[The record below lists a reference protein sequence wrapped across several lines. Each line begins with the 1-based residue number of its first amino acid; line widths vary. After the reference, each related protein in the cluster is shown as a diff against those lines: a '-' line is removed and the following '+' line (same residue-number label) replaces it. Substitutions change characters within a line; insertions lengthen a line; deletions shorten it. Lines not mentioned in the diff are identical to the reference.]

1 MFNAMKRVVLT
12 LTALTLPVVLS
23 SCLSGGSTPDPV
35 VVRVIAMNDFHGN
48 IEPPAAGNG
57 GTVVVSDPANPA
69 GTPLR
74 TGGAAFLA
82 TLLKQ
87 LRAQSPN
94 SILVGAGDLIGA
106 SPVTS
111 TLTHD
116 EAAIDIL
123 NQLGVEVTSV
133 GNHEFDH
140 GKTELKRIQNGGCYP
155 GGVIGTDTCLQ
166 NGSYPG
172 AKFTY
177 LAANVVDSG
186 TGSTLFPATYVKS
199 FGDVRVGFIGLTLK
213 GTPGVV
219 TATGVSGLNFLDEAS
234 TINTYAAQLKSQGVN
249 AVVVLI
255 HQGGQTTAMTAN
267 DKTCPGLSGE
277 ILPIVDALSGDVDV
291 VVSGH
296 SHQEYVCRRN
306 GKLLTQ
312 TGFYGSAVTVID
324 LSIGPY
330 AGVISADANTVPVVN
345 DQNKSAPSGYAIL
358 AKDAAIDAA
367 VTRYVNL
374 SANLKNSPAGTISAD
389 IKRALLP
396 NVATPSR
403 DETAEGAMGD
413 VMADVYLQGGP
424 KADLAF
430 INPGG
435 VRADLIYKPGG
446 VVTYGDLITVA
457 PFGNTLVTVDLT
469 GAQIVRLLEQ
479 QWEAANCSAKQGVN
493 GCGRLLQP
501 SSTFTY
507 AWDAAMPAGAPD
519 GKGSRVVPGS
529 LQIAGAAVEPAKT
542 YRVTFNSFNAPGPGD
557 NFSVVS
563 QGKNISNSGV
573 IDIDAFV
580 GYMAKHPNLS
590 PPAPRIQRLN

>member
-1 MFNAMKRVVLT
+1 
-12 LTALTLPVVLS
+12 
-23 SCLSGGSTPDPV
+23 
-35 VVRVIAMNDFHGN
+35 MNDFHGN

-57 GTVVVSDPANPA
+57 GTVIVSDPANPA

-87 LRAQSPN
+87 LRTQAPN
-94 SILVGAGDLIGA
+94 SIVVGAGDLIGA

-140 GKTELKRIQNGGCYP
+140 GKVELKRIQNGGCYP
-155 GGVIGTDTCLQ
+155 GGVVGTDTCLQ

-186 TGSTLFPATYVKS
+186 TGSPLFPATFVKS

-219 TATGVSGLNFLDEAS
+219 TAAGVAGLNFLDEAA
-234 TINTYAAQLKSQGVN
+234 TINTYAAQLRSQGVN

-255 HQGGQTTAMTAN
+255 HQGGQTTAMAAN

-277 ILPIVDALSGDVDV
+277 ILPIVDALNSDVDV

-296 SHQEYVCRRN
+296 THQEYVCRRN

-324 LSIGPY
+324 LSVRPF
-330 AGVISADANTVPVVN
+330 AGVVSAEANTVPVVN
-345 DQNKSAPSGYAIL
+345 DQNKSVPAGYAVL
-358 AKDAAIDAA
+358 AKDTAVDAT

-374 SANLKNSPAGTISAD
+374 SADLKNTPAGTIAGD
-389 IKRALLP
+389 ITRALLP
-396 NVATPSR
+396 GVAAATR
-403 DETAEGAMGD
+403 DETAEGPMGD

-424 KADLAF
+424 TADIAF

-435 VRADLIYKPGG
+435 VRADLIYKAGG

-469 GAQIVRLLEQ
+469 GTQIVRLLEQ

-507 AWDAAMPAGAPD
+507 MWDAAMPAGAPD
-519 GKGSRVVPGS
+519 GKGGRVVPGS
-529 LQIAGAAVEPAKT
+529 LRIAGNAVDAAKT

-557 NFSVVS
+557 NFSVVT
-563 QGKNISNSGV
+563 QGKNVNNSGV

-580 GYMAKHPNLS
+580 GYMATHPNLA
-590 PPAPRIQRLN
+590 PPKPRVVRLN